1 MGHVATMLVVAVF
14 PILAV
19 HAAVT
24 DFFSMTIANRVS
36 LGLLAAGIV
45 ALALTDPS
53 LAAFGRHL
61 AAAGLVFAIGFACF
75 VFGWMGGGDVKF
87 GTAIAFWLGWS
98 ALLDFGLWVALW
110 GGGLTLLVLA
120 SDRLLAPLPI
130 LKVGFLQNFH
140 EHRRVPYGIALA
152 AGGLQVF
159 AESSWI
165 RVFL

>member
-1 MGHVATMLVVAVF
+1 MWQVATMLVVAVF

-45 ALALTDPS
+45 ALGLTDPT
-53 LAAFGRHL
+53 LAAFGRHF
-61 AAAGLVFAIGFACF
+61 AAAGLVFAIGFSCF
-75 VFGWMGGGDVKF
+75 AFGWMGGGDVKF
-87 GTAIAFWLGWS
+87 ASAIAFWLGWS
-98 ALLDFGLWVALW
+98 QLLDFGLWVALW
-110 GGGLTLLVLA
+110 GGGLTLLVLT
-120 SDRLLAPLPI
+120 SDRVLDPLPI
-130 LKVGFLQNFH
+130 LKVGFLRRFH
-140 EHRRVPYGIALA
+140 EHKRVPYGIALA

-159 AESSWI
+159 AESPWI